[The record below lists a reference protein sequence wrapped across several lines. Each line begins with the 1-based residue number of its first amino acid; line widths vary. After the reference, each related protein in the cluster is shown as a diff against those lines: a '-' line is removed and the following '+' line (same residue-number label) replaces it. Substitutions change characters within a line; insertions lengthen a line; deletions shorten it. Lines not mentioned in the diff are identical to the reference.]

1 MFFSLSRILNFK
13 FFISLNFLLFRAT
26 CFLKKL
32 MKKLRGT
39 GIKENNIYE
48 TLKHIFNSG
57 LLFVKENKK
66 VAKEYLKSQTKT
78 RGSLPGERLVA
89 AKATGSRYKD
99 YNDLLSGPFLHQK
112 LSPSAFKSSHFQSNL
127 SMNAS
132 GSGSCKLLFLVCL
145 VVLFTLHKL
154 KELLK
159 VHLM

>member
-48 TLKHIFNSG
+48 TLKHVFNSR

-66 VAKEYLKSQTKT
+66 VAKEYLKS
-78 RGSLPGERLVA
+78 
-89 AKATGSRYKD
+89 
-99 YNDLLSGPFLHQK
+99 
-112 LSPSAFKSSHFQSNL
+112 
-127 SMNAS
+127 
-132 GSGSCKLLFLVCL
+132 
-145 VVLFTLHKL
+145 
-154 KELLK
+154 
-159 VHLM
+159 